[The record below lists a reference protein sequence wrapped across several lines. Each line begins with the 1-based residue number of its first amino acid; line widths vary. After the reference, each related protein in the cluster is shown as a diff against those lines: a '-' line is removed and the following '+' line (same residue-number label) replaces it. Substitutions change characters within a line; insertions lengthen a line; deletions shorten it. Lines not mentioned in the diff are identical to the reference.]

1 MKAVPRQHFEEI
13 PNNAEGWELIRLMKK
28 HLGKRYTLRVRG
40 QHLKP
45 ELGANGGWR
54 KYTYGQG
61 IGQSTHL
68 RVYIEE
74 RVFK

>member
-1 MKAVPRQHFEEI
+1 MKTAPRQHFEEI
-13 PNNAEGWELIRLMKK
+13 PNTEEGWALVKAMKK

-45 ELGANGGWR
+45 ELAANGGWR
-54 KYTYGQG
+54 KYTFGQG
-61 IGQSTHL
+61 IEASTHL

-74 RVFK
+74 KKA